1 MTKRNCNLKPP
12 VKQGRPAITAERF
25 IEKAKAVH
33 GDRFQYTNVCY
44 VNSTTKVEIECSIHK
59 TFLQSPSAHLSGQG
73 CPHCA
78 KLITAKKVTTE
89 QFIAKAEK
97 VHGKGR
103 YDYSN
108 VVYNGNKVKVEIGC
122 TSCGE
127 TFYQKPNAHVSAKM
141 GCRTCKYKDAT
152 VTQDEFVRRSELA
165 HGKGRYNYDKAVYTK
180 SSLKVKIFCNNCNDY
195 FLQVA
200 GDHMAGK
207 TCAQCYFAD
216 KRLTQ
221 AEFLERCY
229 AKHGSMAFDYS
240 KSVYYDSFKPV
251 IIGCNNCGSDFEQ
264 SPTNHLSTFIC
275 CPSCVDDHKG
285 FNRSAFELRCKA
297 NSGGNGKLYVIKA
310 CDNGTVFYKVGITS
324 HNRIAVRF
332 KGWKAMPYVYHVLYE
347 LSGNSSY
354 IYNLEK
360 QLHRLLRGNSYIP
373 SISFGGHLTECFTTI
388 KPIEQLLKKLSRTEQ
403 LQLIA

>member
-1 MTKRNCNLKPP
+1 MTKHNCNLKPS
-12 VKQGRPAITAERF
+12 VKQGRPAITAEKF
-25 IEKAKAVH
+25 IEKARAVH
-33 GDRFQYTNVCY
+33 GCKFSYPNVCY
-44 VNSTTKVEIECSIHK
+44 VNNKTKVEIECSTHK
-59 TFLQSPSAHLSGQG
+59 TFLQSPAAHLSGQG

-78 KLITAKKVTTE
+78 KLITAKKATTE
-89 QFIAKAEK
+89 QFIAAAEK

-103 YDYSN
+103 YDYSK
-108 VVYNGNKVKVEIGC
+108 VVYKGNKIKVEIGC
-122 TSCGE
+122 NSCGE

-165 HGKGRYNYDKAVYTK
+165 HGKGRYNYDKAVYIK

-229 AKHGSMAFDYS
+229 AKHGFGRFDYS
-240 KSVYYDSFKPV
+240 NADYHDSHLEVDIK
-251 IIGCNNCGSDFEQ
+251 CNDCGASFRQ
-264 SPTNHLSTFIC
+264 SPANHLRSMGC
-275 CPSCVDDHKG
+275 AVCSSEAKG
-285 FNRSAFELRCKA
+285 FDRGSFELRCKIN
-297 NSGGNGKLYVIKA
+297 NSGNGKLYVIKA
-310 CDNGTVFYKVGITS
+310 CDGGTVFYKVGITS
-324 HNRIAVRF
+324 HNKLSVRF
-332 KGWKAMPYVYHVLYE
+332 KGWKAMPYIYQVLHE
-347 LSGNSSY
+347 VDGRPDY

-360 QLHRLLRGNSYIP
+360 RLHRLLSRYNYKP
-373 SISFGGHLTECFTTI
+373 SIDFHGVTECFTTI
-388 KPIEQLLKKLSRTEQ
+388 KPIEKLLKELSNTEQ
-403 LQLIA
+403 LQLLA

>member
-1 MTKRNCNLKPP
+1 MTKRNCNLKPS
-12 VKQGRPAITAERF
+12 VKQGRPAITTERF
-25 IEKAKAVH
+25 IEKARAVH
-33 GDRFQYTNVCY
+33 GCKFSYHNVCY
-44 VNSTTKVEIECSIHK
+44 VNNKTKVEIECSTHK

-97 VHGKGR
+97 LHGKGR
-103 YDYSN
+103 YDYSK
-108 VVYNGNKVKVEIGC
+108 VEYKGNKVKVEIGC

-152 VTQDEFVRRSELA
+152 VTQAEFVRRSELA
-165 HGKGRYNYDKAVYTK
+165 HGKGRYNYDKAIYTK

-200 GDHMAGK
+200 GKHMAGQS
-207 TCAQCYFAD
+207 CVQCYFAD

-229 AKHGSMAFDYS
+229 AKHGVDRFDYS
-240 KSVYYDSFKPV
+240 NAEYHDSHLEVDIKCNDCGTNFK
-251 IIGCNNCGSDFEQ
+251 Q
-264 SPTNHLSTFIC
+264 SPTNHLKSSGCAACSNET
-275 CPSCVDDHKG
+275 KG
-285 FNRSAFELRCKA
+285 FDRRSFELRCKV
-297 NSGGNGKLYVIKA
+297 NNNGNGRLYVIKA
-310 CDNGTVFYKVGITS
+310 CDNGNVFYKVGITS
-324 HNRIAVRF
+324 HNKLSVRF
-332 KGWKAMPYVYHVLYE
+332 KGWKAMPYVYHVLHE
-347 LSGNSSY
+347 VDGQPDF
-354 IYNLEK
+354 IYNLET
-360 QLHRLLRGNSYIP
+360 QLHRLLSRYNYKP
-373 SISFGGHLTECFTTI
+373 SIDFRGVTECFTTI
-388 KPIEQLLKKLSRTEQ
+388 KPIEKLLKQLSSTEQ